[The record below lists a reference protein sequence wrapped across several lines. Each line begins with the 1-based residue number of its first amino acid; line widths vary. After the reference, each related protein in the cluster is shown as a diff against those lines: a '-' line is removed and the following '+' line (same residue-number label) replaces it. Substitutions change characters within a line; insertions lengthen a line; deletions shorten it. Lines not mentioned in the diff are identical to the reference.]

1 MAFLDNGD
9 CKKKKKKKKPCKAY
23 SFQDML
29 GVSVRN
35 TSHVK
40 PIISMFV
47 FELLDVEQYFSISV
61 HFQGENLV
69 FKFRTKPLS
78 HFLI

>member
-1 MAFLDNGD
+1 MSIIQFMHFISVHFWTSCNGD
-9 CKKKKKKKKPCKAY
+9 CKKKKKKKKRCKAY

-29 GVSVRN
+29 GISVRN

-40 PIISMFV
+40 PIIPMFV

-61 HFQGENLV
+61 HF
-69 FKFRTKPLS
+69 
-78 HFLI
+78 